1 MNSFLKFKKKT
12 IISGKG
18 VQIMDWERVRGVG
31 AGGGWGRFKS
41 GPFLYRKY
49 KCVIKESID
58 Y

>member
-31 AGGGWGRFKS
+31 GGAWGRFKS

>member
-31 AGGGWGRFKS
+31 GGAEAGLNRDLF
-41 GPFLYRKY
+41 
-49 KCVIKESID
+49 CIVSINVL
-58 Y
+58 